1 MLFRDERW
9 PDGTPCW
16 VDLMAP
22 DQRKAVGFYSA
33 LLGWEVQVGGEETGH
48 YGMAMLGGRPVAGI
62 GQIPPEQAGMPTVWT
77 TYLAVSDV
85 DKTAGAVTAAG
96 GQILMAPM
104 DVLAEGRMAVAADPT
119 GAVFG
124 LWQPGR
130 HFGTQVLEAPGTQAW
145 NEIMTRDYEAA
156 KTFYGE
162 VFGYS
167 FGDISAE
174 GFRYATLDIDGR
186 PAGGIGLLPADT
198 PPEVPANWTTYFAVA
213 DADAGAAK
221 VSELGGTVVAP
232 PADSAYGRVT
242 AVVDDQGASFRLI
255 APNERSGSPE
265 GWDA

>member
-22 DQRKAVGFYSA
+22 DQRKAIAFYRA
-33 LLGWEVQVGGEETGH
+33 LLGWEVELSGEETGN
-48 YGMAMLGGRPVAGI
+48 YGMATLGGRPVAGI
-62 GQIPPEQAGMPTVWT
+62 GEIPPGQAGMPTVWT

-85 DKTAGAVTAAG
+85 DKTVDAVASAG
-96 GQILMAPM
+96 GQVLAAPM
-104 DVLAEGRMAVAADPT
+104 DVGVSGRMAIAADPT

-124 LWQPGR
+124 LWQPGE
-130 HFGTQVLEAPGTQAW
+130 HLGTQVLDAPGTQAW
-145 NEIMTRDYEAA
+145 NEIMTRDYETA

-167 FGDISAE
+167 FGDISA
-174 GFRYATLDIDGR
+174 GDFRYATLDLGER

-213 DADAGAAK
+213 DADASAAK
-221 VSELGGTVVAP
+221 VTELGGTVLAAP
-232 PADSAYGRVT
+232 SDSPYGRTVP
-242 AVVDDQGASFRLI
+242 VVDDQGAAFRLI
-255 APNERSGSPE
+255 APNQRSGNPE